1 MEDKLMQDAIEQ
13 FGWRTV
19 YEVKTVV
26 ELSDPDGAYALFQ
39 DTGKDRFAE
48 CVEFLYFNN

>member
-1 MEDKLMQDAIEQ
+1 MQEELMQEAIEI

-26 ELSDPDGAYALFQ
+26 ELSDPDGAYTLFQ